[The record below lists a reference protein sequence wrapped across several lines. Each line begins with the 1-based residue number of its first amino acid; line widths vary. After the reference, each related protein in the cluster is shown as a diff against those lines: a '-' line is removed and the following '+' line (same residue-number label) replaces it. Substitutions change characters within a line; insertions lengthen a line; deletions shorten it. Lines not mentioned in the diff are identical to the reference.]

1 MDQHFPRQPSG
12 SSYHRSTKG
21 TEVTTDL
28 HVLDEL
34 EWRGLIAHS
43 TDLDALR
50 AELSEGMVKLYC
62 GFDPTAPSLHMGNLL
77 QILTLKRFQDA
88 GHKPYG
94 IVGGATGMIGDPKEA
109 GERQMNSLDTVKQ
122 WSANVRSQLERFL
135 SFEGSNAASVVN
147 NYDWTAGL
155 STIEFLRDIGKH
167 FPVNR
172 MLAREVVKARLEVGI
187 SYTEFSYVL
196 LQSMD
201 YLNLHRDFGVTL
213 QTGGSD
219 QWGNITAGVDL
230 IRRVEGARV
239 NALATPLVTKA
250 DGTKF
255 GKTESGTV
263 WLDASMTSPYAF
275 YQFWLNSD
283 DRDVIDLLKYYTFR
297 SREEIEDLEAQTREK
312 PFLRAAQRALA
323 DDVTTLVHGAEET
336 QRIKD
341 ASAALFGTGEL
352 IELSVETLGAALRE
366 AGAIQVKR
374 GEGMPGYVDLLVES
388 GLVASKGA
396 ARRTIAEGGAYL
408 NNRRVEDP
416 DLVPAEGDL
425 IGGSWLVLRRGKK
438 HLAGVE
444 VVEG

>member
-1 MDQHFPRQPSG
+1 M
-12 SSYHRSTKG
+12 
-21 TEVTTDL
+21 TTDQ

-50 AELSEGMVKLYC
+50 AELSEGMLKVYC

-77 QILTLKRFQDA
+77 QILTLRRLQDA

-94 IVGGATGMIGDPKEA
+94 LVGGATGMIGDPKET
-109 GERQMNSLDTVKQ
+109 GERQMNSLDTVKM

-135 SFEGSNAASVVN
+135 SFEGSNAATVVN

-167 FPVNR
+167 FPVNK
-172 MLAREVVKARLEVGI
+172 MLAREVVKSRLETGI

-275 YQFWLNSD
+275 YQFWLNTD
-283 DRDVIDLLKYYTFR
+283 DRDVVDLLKYYTFR
-297 SREEIEDLEAQTREK
+297 TREEIADLEAQTREK

-336 QRIKD
+336 ARIK
-341 ASAALFGTGEL
+341 AAAAALFGGGEL
-352 IELSVETLGAALRE
+352 TDLSVDTLGAALRE
-366 AGAIQVKR
+366 AGSVQVKR
-374 GEGMPGYVDLLVES
+374 GERMPGLVDLLVDT

-396 ARRTIAEGGAYL
+396 ARRTIGEGGAYL

-416 DLVPAEGDL
+416 EFVPGPGDL
-425 IGGSWLVLRRGKK
+425 IGGTWMVLRRGKK

-444 VVEG
+444 VVEA

>member
-1 MDQHFPRQPSG
+1 MSA
-12 SSYHRSTKG
+12 
-21 TEVTTDL
+21 DL
-28 HVLDEL
+28 HILDEL

-50 AELSEGMVKLYC
+50 AELSGGMVKLYC

-77 QILTLKRFQDA
+77 QILTLRRFQDA

-94 IVGGATGMIGDPKEA
+94 LVGGATGMIGDPKDT

-122 WSANVRSQLERFL
+122 WSANVKSQLKRFL

-172 MLAREVVKARLEVGI
+172 MLAREVVKARLEIGI

-201 YLNLHRDFGVTL
+201 YLNLYRDFGVTL

-230 IRRVEGARV
+230 IRRVTGGHV

-283 DRDVIDLLKYYTFR
+283 DRDVVDLLRYYTFR
-297 SREEIEDLEAQTREK
+297 TREEIAELEEQTREK
-312 PFLRAAQRALA
+312 PFMRAAQRALA

-336 QRIKD
+336 ERIKA
-341 ASAALFGTGEL
+341 ASAALFGGGEL
-352 IELSVETLGAALRE
+352 TELSVETLGAALRE
-366 AGAIQVKR
+366 AGSVQVKS
-374 GEGMPGYVDLLVES
+374 GEGMPSFVDLLVET

-396 ARRTIAEGGAYL
+396 ARRTISEGGAYL
-408 NNRRVEDP
+408 NNRRVADP
-416 DLVPAEGDL
+416 ELVPTSDDL
-425 IGGSWLVLRRGKK
+425 IGGAWMVLRRGKK

-444 VVEG
+444 VVAG